1 MNKNLLIWGI
11 LFLLFVLVFSGCF
24 ESQSQSSEE
33 KRFVGTWDMEG
44 TKVIV
49 KFFSNGEM
57 DAVLGDKYEVK
68 DGKLA
73 ILSKFAG
80 GYTQVLYDYTFSN
93 NDTRLVLINI
103 DTEVI
108 HNLIKQ

>member
-1 MNKNLLIWGI
+1 MNKNLLIWVI
-11 LFLLFVLVFSGCF
+11 LFLIAVLVFSGCF
-24 ESQSQSSEE
+24 ESQGLTNEE

-44 TKVIV
+44 TEVTIN
-49 KFFSNGEM
+49 FYSNGEM
-57 DAVLGDKYEVK
+57 DTVLGDKYEVK

-80 GYTQVLYDYTFSN
+80 GYTQVLYDYSFSN
-93 NDTRLVLINI
+93 NDTKLVLINL

-108 HNLIKQ
+108 HSLIKQ